1 MSRWFALPPSRL
13 EQLRALI
20 AQTPAHERRVLV
32 VRWARPMAHRFRL
45 LPRFQSTGQR
55 RWRAA

>member
-1 MSRWFALPPSRL
+1 MRLVLSVAFAVGGFGVFLFWLIPSIL
-13 EQLRALI
+13 GQCE
-20 AQTPAHERRVLV
+20 
-32 VRWARPMAHRFRL
+32 AHRFRL